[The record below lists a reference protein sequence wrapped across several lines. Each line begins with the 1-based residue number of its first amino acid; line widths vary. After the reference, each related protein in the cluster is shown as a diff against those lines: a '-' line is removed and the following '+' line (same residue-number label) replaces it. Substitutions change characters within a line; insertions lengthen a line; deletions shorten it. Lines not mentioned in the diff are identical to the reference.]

1 VSITHLSILRKTELI
16 FIQLNY
22 KVNQKTIQS
31 SQNQY
36 QMCNAKFSLFSLVLV
51 FLIFALPVKANL
63 VEETNGN
70 FKSEQVSISILEN
83 EQSFLQV
90 PGPRRN
96 IFQRIFGI
104 KKKSKAEKASTS
116 QRHSATRPERYS
128 PPPTRSATA
137 DEIGKKDY
145 NAPESNSKAPG
156 KYSKSNNHQK
166 SNMSAVQ
173 NKRKSPLS
181 ISRRAQ
187 HKGLS
192 EWEMGFSFGTSHA
205 ITDLGANKGLGISEF
220 VDYHSSNYNFNGGFF
235 TRIKMNNWFGLKM
248 GIDFLSL
255 SGQAPSYLSNENPDL
270 QAHSFTNEIFEFYG
284 RTEFVLPALYRS
296 PLDIWGFVGIGL
308 FFSDATVLDQNDS
321 RLELDQEY
329 SQVQPIIPIGMG
341 ISYKINQKI
350 RIGYEFGWRN
360 TIFNYL
366 DGMDSMNVSGTTSGY
381 DQYFLNNLQ
390 ISFVF

>member
-1 VSITHLSILRKTELI
+1 
-16 FIQLNY
+16 
-22 KVNQKTIQS
+22 
-31 SQNQY
+31 
-36 QMCNAKFSLFSLVLV
+36 MCNTKFSLFSLLLV
-51 FLIFALPVKANL
+51 FLMFTLPAKANI
-63 VEETNGN
+63 VEETNNSLNSGHVVN
-70 FKSEQVSISILEN
+70 SLHISQQVS
-83 EQSFLQV
+83 LQV
-90 PGPRRN
+90 PGPKRS

-104 KKKSKAEKASTS
+104 KKKSKAEKSSTS
-116 QRHSATRPERYS
+116 QRHSSIRPERYS

-145 NAPESNSKAPG
+145 EAPESNSKAPG
-156 KYSKSNNHQK
+156 KFSKTNNHQK

-181 ISRRAQ
+181 VSRRDQ
-187 HKGLS
+187 HKGLN

-205 ITDLGANKGLGISEF
+205 ITDLGANKGLDLSEF
-220 VDYHSSNYNFNGGFF
+220 VDYHSSNYNFSGGFF
-235 TRIKMNNWFGLKM
+235 TRIKMNSWFGLKM

-255 SGQAPSYLSNENPDL
+255 SGQAPAYLINENPDL

-341 ISYKINQKI
+341 ISYKINKKI

-366 DGMDSMNVSGTTSGY
+366 DGMDSMNVTGTTSGY